1 MILQLSPS
9 PQETGQSVGSTRSC
23 NKTMK
28 NVPCYKMKMSIFSLL
43 LVLQFGVCGTLT
55 RVLVCHFWL
64 FESKNYIVSPLQLV
78 WLLAVEYLYTLIGKK
93 KSNLIINKLFIYF
106 SSISDVLSS
115 INKASHRIQ
124 LLAATSEI

>member
-28 NVPCYKMKMSIFSLL
+28 NVLCYKMKLSIFSLL
-43 LVLQFGVCGTLT
+43 LVLQFGVCVCDTLT
-55 RVLVCHFWL
+55 RVLFCHFWL

-93 KSNLIINKLFIYF
+93 KHFNLIINKLFIYF
-106 SSISDVLSS
+106 SSISDALSS
-115 INKASHRIQ
+115 INQTK
-124 LLAATSEI
+124 LLTGSNC